1 MRRFSRPLAAGFLG
15 LALLLGAGCSD
26 SGGPTTATD
35 ETQAP
40 REQQPVQTPVGTAP
54 AGSVVPNRP
63 TGELSTSELVKLAEP
78 AIVRIQ
84 TNGGVGTGF
93 VVDPE
98 GYIMTNNHV
107 ILGGTGRP
115 ATNIRVTLSDGTVLA
130 ASVVGTDEKTD
141 MAVLKVEQSGLTALS
156 FADLDQVEI
165 GQDVVAI
172 GYALDLGRGEGPSF
186 SVTRGIVSQ
195 KNRAINEDSPSAII
209 GAVQTDAA
217 INHGNSGGPLL
228 NLNGEV
234 VGINTALAP
243 DGDGGIALGI
253 GFAVG
258 SDIARA
264 VYEEILENGRV
275 DRGLLGVNGFE
286 TLRPARAREL
296 GLPED
301 ATGLTLGTVP
311 AAGPVGSAGL
321 TSGDVIT
328 KLADIDV
335 HNDTDLMVALIKHG
349 PGETVTVEYYRDG
362 SKRSAEVTLGT
373 PS

>member
-1 MRRFSRPLAAGFLG
+1 MRRFSPPLAAGALG
-15 LALLLGAGCSD
+15 LTLLFGAACSD

-35 ETQAP
+35 ETQPPSQA
-40 REQQPVQTPVGTAP
+40 QPTQAP
-54 AGSVVPNRP
+54 ADNGNSGTVKDRP
-63 TGELSTSELVKLAEP
+63 AGELSTADLVKLAEP
-78 AIVRIQ
+78 SIVRIQ

-93 VVDPE
+93 VVDSD

-107 ILGGTGRP
+107 IQGSTGRT
-115 ATNIRVTLSDGTVLA
+115 ATNIRVTLSDGTVLP

-141 MAVLKVEQSGLTALS
+141 MAVLKVEQNDLTALP

-172 GYALDLGRGEGPSF
+172 GYALDLQRGEGPSF

-195 KNRAINEDSPSAII
+195 KNRAINEDSQNSAII

-228 NLNGEV
+228 DLNGEV

-243 DGDGGIALGI
+243 DGSGGIASGI

-258 SDIARA
+258 SDVARA

-275 DRGLLGVNGFE
+275 NRGLLGISGFE
-286 TLRPARAREL
+286 ALRPARAREL
-296 GLPED
+296 GLPENS
-301 ATGLTLGTVP
+301 TGLYVGTLSP
-311 AAGPVGSAGL
+311 SGPVGAAGL
-321 TSGDVIT
+321 RGGDVIT
-328 KLADIDV
+328 KLADTDIR
-335 HNDTDLMVALIKHG
+335 NDTDLIVALIKHG
-349 PGETVTVEYYRDG
+349 AGETVTVEYFRDG
-362 SKRSAEVTLGT
+362 TKHSADVTLG
-373 PS
+373 SAD

>member
-1 MRRFSRPLAAGFLG
+1 MRRFSRPIAAGALG
-15 LALLLGAGCSD
+15 FMLLIGAACSG
-26 SGGPTTATD
+26 SGGPVTATD
-35 ETQAP
+35 ETQP
-40 REQQPVQTPVGTAP
+40 PGVEQPTQAP
-54 AGSVVPNRP
+54 AGNTPTGNTGTTRP
-63 TGELSTSELVKLAEP
+63 GGELSTAELVKLAEP

-93 VVDPE
+93 VVDAD

-107 ILGGTGRP
+107 VQGGTGRT
-115 ATNIRVTLSDGTVLA
+115 ATNIRVTLSDGTVLP

-141 MAVLKVEQSGLTALS
+141 MAVLKIEQDGLTALD
-156 FADLDQVEI
+156 FADLDQVQI

-195 KNRAINEDSPSAII
+195 KNRAINEASSSAII

-228 NLNGEV
+228 NLAGEV

-243 DGDGGIALGI
+243 DGDGGIASGI

-264 VYEEILENGRV
+264 VYEEVRENGRV
-275 DRGLLGVNGFE
+275 NRGLLGINAFE
-286 TLRPARAREL
+286 ALRPARARDL

-301 ATGLTLGTVP
+301 ATGLYVGTLAST
-311 AAGPVGSAGL
+311 GPVGMAGL
-321 TSGDVIT
+321 RGGDVIT
-328 KLADIDV
+328 KLADIVV

-349 PGETVTVEYYRDG
+349 PGETVTVEYFRDG
-362 SKRSAEVTLGT
+362 ARQSAEVTLGT
-373 PS
+373 PD